1 MCACVCARVSVA
13 PPPSKPSP
21 GLISAFNVR
30 LELLYHKIKASL
42 HFVNGAD
49 LVTLEIVPSGDA
61 APPAHAWVKTNG
73 SSKQDRVGGWI
84 WLVGTMMHMENEPKL
99 LR

>member
-1 MCACVCARVSVA
+1 MLGIGIVEPRILSFLGDY
-13 PPPSKPSP
+13 

-30 LELLYHKIKASL
+30 LELLYQKIKASL

-61 APPAHAWVKTNG
+61 APPAHARVKTNG

-84 WLVGTMMHMENEPKL
+84 WVGQ
-99 LR
+99 